1 MSTLEML
8 AYFHVFLAGMA
19 VGVLIMGF
27 TFSGL
32 VFAWWDQINARR
44 L

>member
-8 AYFHVFLAGMA
+8 VCFQFFLAGMA
-19 VGVLIMGF
+19 AGVLIMGVV
-27 TFSGL
+27 FSGL